1 MKVELR
7 GNAFDIGTR
16 YSSSNSAAA
25 QKEQLSPDPDN
36 LTETQRS
43 VAAHMGIDGCSHKVS
58 RSSAATLL
66 LLQLAC
72 AVLSSLFQPSSGQ
85 SISTPPVSEK
95 ISLLQFKY
103 SAGQFAEEIS
113 SWDWTVNQCT
123 GWKGVK
129 CWSTGNVR
137 VLQLP
142 QAGLNG
148 TLTRD
153 LGGLPFVTIFS
164 LQGNNLTGVIPQE
177 MVTMTGLKQLLLQ
190 GNQLNGSI
198 PDCLRNMTKLEEL
211 NLANNRL
218 EGPFP
223 SNMFATMRNLQIV
236 ELGNNIISGPI
247 PDDLV
252 DIPTLQRLVL
262 RSNNLS
268 GPISPLLASSPSLV
282 NVDLSNNSLEG
293 NLPSTWTVTNMTSL
307 DLSSNFLQGEIPF
320 SLFSLSNL
328 TRLNLA
334 RNNFTGKIPQLI
346 SCHFGDAAF
355 SGNPLLRVEP
365 CPLSATPSEPLPGE
379 GDPRPRSGDPPLP
392 FKKRSSSSLST
403 LTIVALT
410 AGDIALLLMS
420 GAGFVFFYMWWK
432 KRSKNI
438 RDDEKEEK
446 AANCTLRSVYG
457 KELGQAADPHRPT
470 YLVPAPAALK
480 PALKSVSGK
489 LSEEVLDPKI
499 ALENDFALSCEEF
512 GMDPVILDRRL
523 VLDIETLLRA
533 NAVVLGAG
541 TFGSVYMAVMDDGHM
556 LAIKRL
562 QDGALRNE
570 DIFAR
575 QIKKLSDVKHPNLLP
590 IRAYCWSPNEKLIIG
605 DYMRNGNLFSL
616 LHGDKDQ
623 RPAILSWAT
632 RHKIALETAR
642 ALAHLHDNA
651 VVHGNLKATNVLLD
665 DKLEVRVADFGL
677 ESLLEKPLQHITNAG
692 YLSPEL
698 LVSPHRKSAKGDVYS
713 FGVLL
718 LELLTGLEPLGKNM
732 DLATWVKE
740 MVKSRRTE
748 EVFDPSLVSSHVLP
762 AQDVLEL
769 LELALSCVHDQDNRR
784 PTIASVLRSLETIV
798 PSGGL
803 LPDPAVLPQHMG
815 EDFSVEHGYGET
827 GRRVPVD
834 SLELSPSQAAYYSD
848 NSSSSI
854 SPLQAGISSSPGRD
868 YD

>member
-7 GNAFDIGTR
+7 GNAFCSRIRFSVQKRVPDNNLTGTR
-16 YSSSNSAAA
+16 G
-25 QKEQLSPDPDN
+25 
-36 LTETQRS
+36 
-43 VAAHMGIDGCSHKVS
+43 VAAHMGINGCSHKGS
-58 RSSAATLL
+58 RSTLL
-66 LLQLAC
+66 LVVC
-72 AVLSSLFQPSSGQ
+72 AVYSSLLQVHSSSGQ
-85 SISTPPVSEK
+85 PIASPPVSISSPPVSEK
-95 ISLLQFKY
+95 ITLLQFRF
-103 SAGQFAEEIS
+103 SAGLNSENLS

-123 GWKGVK
+123 GWYGVK
-129 CWSTGNVR
+129 CWSSGYVR
-137 VLQLP
+137 ALNLP
-142 QAGLNG
+142 QAELNG
-148 TLTRD
+148 TLARD
-153 LGGLPFVTIFS
+153 LGGLVYLSSFD
-164 LQGNNLTGVIPQE
+164 LQKNSLTGPIPQE
-177 MVTMTGLKQLLLQ
+177 MVSMTALRQLLLQ
-190 GNQLNGSI
+190 DNQLNGSI

-218 EGPFP
+218 EGEFP
-223 SNMFATMRNLQIV
+223 SNLFATLRNLQKV
-236 ELGNNIISGPI
+236 DLGNNIITGPI

-252 DIPTLQRLVL
+252 DIPTLHVLSL

-282 NVDLSNNSLEG
+282 TVDLSNNSLEG
-293 NLPSTWTVTNMTSL
+293 SLPSTWTMTNMTSL
-307 DLSSNFLQGEIPF
+307 DLSSNFLQGDIPV
-320 SLFSLSNL
+320 SLFKLSNL
-328 TRLNLA
+328 TKLNLA
-334 RNNFTGKIPQLI
+334 GNNFTGKIPQLMA
-346 SCHFGDAAF
+346 CHYGDAAF
-355 SGNPLLRVEP
+355 SDNPFLVVEP
-365 CPLSATPSEPLPGE
+365 CPLSATPSSPLPDDEGPLPG
-379 GDPRPRSGDPPLP
+379 SAIPPHP
-392 FKKRSSSSLST
+392 VHRRSSNSLST

-420 GAGFVFFYMWWK
+420 GAGFVFFISWWK
-432 KRSKNI
+432 KRSRNNK
-438 RDDEKEEK
+438 DDENEDKS
-446 AANCTLRSVYG
+446 ANCTLRSVYG
-457 KELGQAADPHRPT
+457 KELGQAAEPHRPT
-470 YLVPAPAALK
+470 YLVPAPALK
-480 PALKSVSGK
+480 PALKSVLGK
-489 LSEEVLDPKI
+489 VNEDDQDTEI
-499 ALENDFALSCEEF
+499 GAENDFALSCEEF

-523 VLDIETLLRA
+523 ELDIESLLRA

-570 DIFAR
+570 DLFAR
-575 QIKKLSDVKHPNLLP
+575 QIKKLADVKHRNLLP

-605 DYMRNGNLFSL
+605 DYMPNGNLFTL

-632 RHKIALETAR
+632 RHNIALETGR
-642 ALAHLHDNA
+642 ALAHLHDNT

-677 ESLLEKPLQHITNAG
+677 ESLLDRPLQHITNAG

-698 LVSPHRKSAKGDVYS
+698 LISPHRKSAKGDVYS

-718 LELLTGLEPLGKNM
+718 LELLTGLEPLGKNNM

-748 EVFDPSLVSSHVLP
+748 EVFDPSLMSSHVLP
-762 AQDVLEL
+762 ADVLEL
-769 LELALSCVHDQDNRR
+769 LELALLCVHDQDNRR

-798 PSGGL
+798 PSEGF

-815 EDFSVEHGYGET
+815 DDLSVEHGFADGHAGI

-854 SPLQAGISSSPGRD
+854 SPLQAGISSSSGRD